1 MARVLRSR
9 AFDPRFQPEPG
20 TPPMPASLIPARFTE
35 TVDLKDC
42 GAVRQAVREILEHRY
57 PGHDFS
63 ILDQVF
69 EDVRRLFSGEMPGY
83 QACDTKY
90 HDLRHTLDITLAMAR
105 LIDGHDRSL
114 SDADALGAERALIGV
129 VTALLHDSG
138 YILESNDETRKNGAE
153 YTLIH
158 VSRSARVLARYL
170 PGIGLGHHVPRV
182 TRLVHFTGY
191 EIPIDRLELPDPLD
205 RRLGCMLGSADLIGQ
220 MADRIYLEK
229 CRDFLYEEFV
239 LAGIAQ
245 RQSADGSVEVRYSSA
260 VDLLA
265 KTPRFYEN
273 VAKKR
278 LDGLF
283 GGLHEIVSTHFGG
296 HNPYRER
303 IERNISFLKQI
314 LAEGDFERLRR
325 KSVTLSVP
333 KGRRVA
339 G

>member
-1 MARVLRSR
+1 MDVSLVVPHHVTDTVNLEDAVAVHR
-9 AFDPRFQPEPG
+9 A
-20 TPPMPASLIPARFTE
+20 I
-35 TVDLKDC
+35 
-42 GAVRQAVREILEHRY
+42 REILERRY
-57 PGHDFS
+57 PGSDFA

-69 EDVRRLFSGEMPGY
+69 EDVRRLFAGEMAGF

-90 HDLRHTLDITLAMAR
+90 HDLRHTLDIALAMAR
-105 LIDGHDRSL
+105 LIDGHDRAS
-114 SDADALGAERALIGV
+114 SAAADALGPERALIGIIA
-129 VTALLHDSG
+129 ALFHDSG
-138 YILESNDETRKNGAE
+138 YILENHDQGRESGAE

-170 PGIGLGHHVPRV
+170 PGVGLGQHVGRA

-191 EIPIDRLELPDPLD
+191 EIPVDRLELPDPLD

-239 LAGIAQ
+239 LAGIAK
-245 RQSADGSVEVRYSSA
+245 RENVDGSVEINYSSA

-265 KTPRFYEN
+265 KTPGFYEN

-283 GGLHEIVSTHFGG
+283 GGLHEIVATHFGG
-296 HNPYRER
+296 VNPYRDR
-303 IERNISFLKQI
+303 IERNIAYLKEV
-314 LAEGDFERLRR
+314 LARGDFDRLRR
-325 KSVTLSVP
+325 KSVTLSVAKDP
-333 KGRRVA
+333 RRRSDR
-339 G
+339 

>member
-1 MARVLRSR
+1 
-9 AFDPRFQPEPG
+9 
-20 TPPMPASLIPARFTE
+20 
-35 TVDLKDC
+35 
-42 GAVRQAVREILEHRY
+42 
-57 PGHDFS
+57 
-63 ILDQVF
+63 
-69 EDVRRLFSGEMPGY
+69 
-83 QACDTKY
+83 
-90 HDLRHTLDITLAMAR
+90 
-105 LIDGHDRSL
+105 
-114 SDADALGAERALIGV
+114 
-129 VTALLHDSG
+129 
-138 YILESNDETRKNGAE
+138 
-153 YTLIH
+153 
-158 VSRSARVLARYL
+158 
-170 PGIGLGHHVPRV
+170 
-182 TRLVHFTGY
+182 
-191 EIPIDRLELPDPLD
+191 
-205 RRLGCMLGSADLIGQ
+205 MLGSADLIGQ